1 MIQGHIT
8 AALAQTST
16 PLVVKS
22 SLGRLIKD
30 DEMLSVLADRWL
42 SKVRYVAQDTNRR
55 ILIFGLQVRNLDPS
69 GRIKDHDRLLI
80 WESHEERQYMH
91 RDIPSDV
98 ALIIPSRWRAHQ
110 WTQRIQA
117 QAASR
122 KITVLPEM
130 PPRDIRHLL
139 AAAFMSA
146 QELRDLVETRL
157 DRHREFR
164 QMSGTDRAVAPLAV
178 AASLQRREPIP
189 DPLPTAPE
197 PETPMPTKTEPPKPR
212 ELIEWMFTHANFDA
226 VATAEI
232 ARLKAIVP
240 ARLVTAPT
248 SVQNGFYAARR
259 QRAATIG
266 SGATA
271 GPKSER
277 VGTIKE
283 WLHANANWDAEPRKA
298 EIDRLYA
305 IIPAELKRSRHAL
318 ESAFSAYRIRHMA
331 ARAEAT
337 LAPAPAPE
345 PTPAPAPTTHTS
357 PEPIAAVAQPATA
370 GDNKATLALDLADA
384 ALVKAEIAVT
394 DARAA
399 IARAKAGVKGEIGDR
414 ILEALA
420 KTLQELGG
428 TA

>member
-1 MIQGHIT
+1 LIQGHIT
-8 AALAQTST
+8 AALAQTSA

-22 SLGRLIKD
+22 SLSRLIKD

-69 GRIKDHDRLLI
+69 GRIRDHDRLLI
-80 WESHEERQYMH
+80 WESDQERHYMH

-98 ALIIPSRWRAHQ
+98 AMIIPSRWRAHQ
-110 WTQRIQA
+110 WTRRIQA

-130 PPRDIRHLL
+130 HPRDIRQLI

-157 DRHREFR
+157 DQHREFR

-212 ELIEWMFTHANFDA
+212 ELIEWMFTYANFDA

-232 ARLKAIVP
+232 ARLKTIVP

-266 SGATA
+266 SAGSGAPA
-271 GPKSER
+271 GPKPER
-277 VGTIKE
+277 VGAIKA
-283 WLHANANWDAEPRKA
+283 WLDANANWDAEPRKA
-298 EIDRLYA
+298 ELDRLYA
-305 IIPAELKRSRHAL
+305 IMPAEIKKSRHSL
-318 ESAFSAYRIRHMA
+318 EAAYSAYRIRHMA
-331 ARAEAT
+331 ARAAAT
-337 LAPAPAPE
+337 PA
-345 PTPAPAPTTHTS
+345 PTPAPAPAPATHTS